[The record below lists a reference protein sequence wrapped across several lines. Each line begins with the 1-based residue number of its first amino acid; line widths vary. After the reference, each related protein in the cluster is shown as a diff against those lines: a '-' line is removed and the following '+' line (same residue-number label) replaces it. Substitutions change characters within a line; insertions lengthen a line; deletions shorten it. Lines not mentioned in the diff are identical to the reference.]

1 MLPYQTK
8 PTHCNKDKSFK
19 PTEAKRIFLFGNY
32 RLASRKRRH
41 VMNDTN
47 HAEEPETQPASELQ
61 KELDAEKARNQD
73 YLNRLK
79 YLQADIENLRNR
91 CDRQVAE
98 VSQYSNERIVIQLLE
113 VVDELELAVKTAQAT
128 NSAQALTE
136 GVQMTLKRLRKVLEQ
151 EGVKEI
157 ESINKPFDPSKHN
170 AIAAEERDDVE
181 NCVVIEEIRKG
192 YLMKQKVIRP
202 SIVKVAVKKSQSQQ
216 DKEKKTDESN

>member
-1 MLPYQTK
+1 
-8 PTHCNKDKSFK
+8 
-19 PTEAKRIFLFGNY
+19 
-32 RLASRKRRH
+32 
-41 VMNDTN
+41 MNDTN

-61 KELDAEKARNQD
+61 KELDAEKERNQD

-91 CDRQVAE
+91 CDRQIAE

-113 VVDELELAVKTAQAT
+113 VVDELELAVKTAQTT

-157 ESINKPFDPSKHN
+157 ESINKPFDPCKHN
-170 AIAAEERDDVE
+170 AIAAEEREDVE
-181 NCVVIEEIRKG
+181 NCVVIEEVRKG